1 MKLTAFL
8 RDRFPAY
15 LIDLIAWSL
24 AVIFLGA
31 FHCPVQA
38 SLIVSAVL
46 LLAVIITEGW
56 EFWRRN
62 RYYSKLLR
70 CLEELDQK
78 YLISETVES
87 PGFLEGEILSE
98 VIREGD
104 RSMCERIAA
113 YRRESMEFREYIELW
128 VHEIKLPVAS
138 LQLMCHNDEMARYA
152 EPLRRIDSYIENVL
166 YYARIGSAEKDYIIK
181 EVSLRRVF
189 SDTAVRHR
197 KELQERGIT
206 LRTGQ
211 LDVQVMTDAKW
222 LSYMLGQLM
231 GNCIK
236 YISPH
241 RAPEISVTAETL
253 PDRTI
258 LHVRDNG
265 IGIPEHDLPY
275 VFEKS
280 FTGSNGRTRAKSTG
294 MGLYIVR
301 RLCEKMGHSV
311 SAASVQDEF
320 TEISIVFGRSNFMK
334 P

>member
-24 AVIFLGA
+24 AVIFLSA

-46 LLAVIITEGW
+46 LLAVIIIEGW
-56 EFWRRN
+56 EFWRRK
-62 RYYSKLLR
+62 RYYDKLLR

-78 YLISETVES
+78 YLISEMIES
-87 PGFLEGEILSE
+87 PGFLEGDILSE
-98 VIREGD
+98 VIRESD
-104 RSMCERIAA
+104 RSMCEHIAA
-113 YRRESMEFREYIELW
+113 YRRKSVEFREYIELW

-138 LQLMCHNDEMARYA
+138 LQLMCHNDEMTRYA

-197 KELQERGIT
+197 KELQECGISLHT
-206 LRTGQ
+206 SQ

-231 GNCIK
+231 GNSIK

-241 RAPEISVTAETL
+241 RAPEILVTAETL

-311 SAASVQDEF
+311 SAASVQGEF